1 MQRVARMDPEAV
13 RTALKVYFIMGS
25 VDCRGKDPAEIL
37 SDAVAGGITMFQ
49 YREKG
54 EGALTGEDR
63 VALGCRLQQICRAHR
78 IPFIVNDDLEL
89 ALALDADGMHV
100 GQEDEAASLIRARI
114 GSGKIVGVSAHTV
127 EEAQKAIQ
135 DGADYLGIGPIFPT
149 RSKADAKKASG
160 TWLIERLREMGLSV
174 PIVGIGGITHHNA
187 ASVLQAGADGV
198 SVISAIAAAPSARE
212 AAERFVGVISQ

>member
-1 MQRVARMDPEAV
+1 MARIDPETV
-13 RTALKVYFIMGS
+13 RAALKVYFIMGS
-25 VDCRGKDPAEIL
+25 VDCGGKDPAAIL

-54 EGALTGEDR
+54 IGALTGEDR
-63 VALGCRLQQICRAHR
+63 LALARRLQQICRAHR

-89 ALALDADGMHV
+89 ALELDADGMHV
-100 GQEDEAASLIRARI
+100 GQEDEAAAVIRARI

-127 EEAQKAIQ
+127 EEARKAIQ

-149 RSKADAKKASG
+149 RSKADAKEASG
-160 TWLIERLREMGLSV
+160 TRLIERLREMGLAV
-174 PIVGIGGITHHNA
+174 PIVGIGGITPHNA

-212 AAERFVGVISQ
+212 AAERFVEGALFR